1 MIAAVGKTD
10 SIRASP
16 CATPNENWE
25 VNMRRKLTLFAFCSA
40 AIAIAIVYH
49 SQFVLATPAN
59 SGFKATTIASG
70 GFGEFQVFNQLTKD
84 MLPAGNDDDLWLA
97 LQKTKGRSDLYV
109 QSNAWQPVDPI
120 TGVIA
125 STGWH
130 THPGHSLIIVTAGT
144 VTEYE
149 ADCTPHVYGKGA
161 TFVDRGG
168 DHVHII
174 RNESLTDTA
183 STVAVQLVPYDP
195 NKANRRIDAQ
205 APENCQSI
213 F

>member
-1 MIAAVGKTD
+1 VYQ
-10 SIRASP
+10 RQ
-16 CATPNENWE
+16 ENWE
-25 VNMRRKLTLFAFCSA
+25 VNMRPKLTWFMLCSG
-40 AIAIAIVYH
+40 AIAIAVVYH

-59 SGFKATTIASG
+59 SGFKATAIASG
-70 GFGEFQVFNQLTKD
+70 TFGEFQVLNQLAKD
-84 MLPAGNDDDLWLA
+84 MLPIGNDDDLWLS

-109 QSNAWQPVDPI
+109 QSNTWQSVDPV

-161 TFVDRGG
+161 TFVDPGG

-174 RNESLTDTA
+174 RNESPTNTA
-183 STVAVQLVPYDP
+183 STVAVQLVPFDP
-195 NKANRRIDAQ
+195 NKANRRIDAP